1 MLQPTHRPVRRN
13 QEKSLSDVGHYAV
26 GTANLIATSSLDKR
40 INSDVWSS
48 SAQKPM
54 LYYAVGGQVEEH
66 DTGAGHR
73 RSLADLQKLDYTNY
87 VKR

>member
-1 MLQPTHRPVRRN
+1 MIIPSHRPAHHLRKDFRD
-13 QEKSLSDVGHYAV
+13 LGHYAV
-26 GTANLIATSSLDKR
+26 GTSDLISTSALDKR
-40 INSDVWSS
+40 IHTDLWSS

-73 RSLADLQKLDYTNY
+73 RSLAELKSMDYSNY
-87 VKR
+87 LKR

>member
-1 MLQPTHRPVRRN
+1 MLQPTSRPVRRN
-13 QEKSLSDVGHYAV
+13 QDKNFGDIGHYAV
-26 GTANLIATSSLDKR
+26 GTSNLIATSSLDKR
-40 INSDVWSS
+40 VNSDLWAS

-66 DTGAGHR
+66 DMGAGHR